1 MEKGKEM
8 VKAQADLPKK
18 NAAPAEP
25 AKSLAGTIQQVISKA
40 VTSPTDAKIDFAQ
53 GVNHITGD
61 PQQKSA
67 GPADAMQS
75 LKAMNMKPQSEVA
88 DKDKME
94 TYGEAEDKEKEMKK
108 ELHDKEKKDMKEV
121 ADKDD
126 KKMQE
131 LKAEVEKMK
140 KELHDKEK
148 MMKAQKEKE
157 INEGE
162 MPAGLKKYL
171 DKKNDKSEEDE
182 KKKDMK
188 EVADK
193 EKEMKKEVA
202 DKEKKEKMDE
212 VADKEKE
219 MKKEVADKDKKDD
232 MKEVAEK
239 DPMKKEMMRAQAEI
253 DKMKKEVADKE
264 KAMKEMMMKKKE
276 DMKEVADKEKEM
288 KKETAKDKVKD
299 MDMKEDVDA
308 LTSGED
314 LSEEFKS
321 KAATI
326 FEGAVKAKLVEE
338 IEKLES
344 EYETKVDE
352 KVSEVKEEIVDK
364 VDAYLNYV
372 VEEWMK
378 ENELAIEKGLRN
390 EITEEFIGGL
400 KSLFESHYINVPQEK
415 YDVIESQAAEI
426 EKLKEE
432 VNQTIEKNVE
442 LNQKVSENN
451 RQEIINDVSSDL
463 AATEAEK
470 LGKLAESIEY
480 KDAESFRKG
489 VETLKNSYYPTK
501 EASDTES
508 NEVAANAGSE
518 LSESMAAYTAAI
530 SKTKKNPYIK

>member
-1 MEKGKEM
+1 MADKT
-8 VKAQADLPKK
+8 VADLPKK

-25 AKSLAGTIQQVISKA
+25 AKSLQATVQQVMNKA
-40 VTSPTDAKIDFAQ
+40 ITSPTDAKVDFAQ

-75 LKAMNMKPQSEVA
+75 LKAEA
-88 DKDKME
+88 DPKK
-94 TYGEAEDKEKEMKK
+94 TSYSNANEAEEKKDKEKE
-108 ELHDKEKKDMKEV
+108 DMKEV
-121 ADKDD
+121 ADKEDE
-126 KKMQE
+126 KKKDE
-131 LKAEVEKMK
+131 
-140 KELHDKEK
+140 
-148 MMKAQKEKE
+148 MMKASKDKEDMK
-157 INEGE
+157 EGE

-171 DKKNDKSEEDE
+171 DKKNGKEEEADKE
-182 KKKDMK
+182 KKDVKEVADKEKEMKKEMSDKEKKDMK

-193 EKEMKKEVA
+193 EKEMKK
-202 DKEKKEKMDE
+202 D
-212 VADKEKE
+212 
-219 MKKEVADKDKKDD
+219 
-232 MKEVAEK
+232 
-239 DPMKKEMMRAQAEI
+239 EMM
-253 DKMKKEVADKE
+253 
-264 KAMKEMMMKKKE
+264 KASKDKE
-276 DMKEVADKEKEM
+276 DMKEVADKEDEKKKEVSEVADKEKEAKKEM
-288 KKETAKDKVKD
+288 TAKDKVKD
-299 MDMKEDVDA
+299 MDMKEDVAA
-308 LTSGED
+308 LTDGED
-314 LSEEFKS
+314 LSEEFKQ
-321 KAATI
+321 KASTI
-326 FEGAVKAKLVEE
+326 FEAAVKAKLVEE
-338 IEKLES
+338 IEKLEG
-344 EYETKVDE
+344 EYETKVAE
-352 KVSEVKEEIVDK
+352 KVEETKSEIVEK

-390 EITEEFIGGL
+390 EITEDFIGGL

-442 LNQKVSENN
+442 LNQKVSENT

-501 EASDTES
+501 EASDNES
-508 NEVAANAGSE
+508 NEVAANAGSD

-530 SKTKKNPYIK
+530 SKSKKNPYLK

>member
-75 LKAMNMKPQSEVA
+75 LKAMNMKPQNEK
-88 DKDKME
+88 DEDKME
-94 TYGEAEDKEKEMKK
+94 AYEEADKEKMKK
-108 ELHDKEKKDMKEV
+108 ETEDKEKKDMKEV
-121 ADKDD
+121 ADK
-126 KKMQE
+126 
-131 LKAEVEKMK
+131 EKEMK
-140 KELHDKEK
+140 KEEDKKKED
-148 MMKAQKEKE
+148 MK
-157 INEGE
+157 EGE
-162 MPAGLKKYL
+162 LPAGLKKYL
-171 DKKNDKSEEDE
+171 DKKNDKSEEKEDE
-182 KKKDMK
+182 KKDVKEMSHKEPKKEEKEDEKKDVK

-202 DKEKKEKMDE
+202 DKEKKDI
-212 VADKEKE
+212 
-219 MKKEVADKDKKDD
+219 KEVADKDKD
-232 MKEVAEK
+232 M
-239 DPMKKEMMRAQAEI
+239 MKAQAEI

-264 KAMKEMMMKKKE
+264 KAMKEMMDKKKE
-276 DMKEVADKEKEM
+276 MKEVADKEKEM

-390 EITEEFIGGL
+390 EITEDFIGGL

-508 NEVAANAGSE
+508 NEVAANAGSD

-530 SKTKKNPYIK
+530 SKSKKNPYLK